1 MPSEQKAREAG
12 TTKIE
17 NPFSLY
23 QREAREAGETKTPIV
38 QPLSI
43 VRDAGCA
50 EHLEQPRKQ
59 HSPSFNHNSFLA
71 PSEHI
76 RQSNRA
82 IGTKAR
88 EAGTTKIENPFSLY
102 QP

>member
-43 VRDAGCA
+43 VRDALRRTSRTAPFPIRSKNKGA
-50 EHLEQPRKQ
+50 ERP
-59 HSPSFNHNSFLA
+59 PY
-71 PSEHI
+71 
-76 RQSNRA
+76 QS
-82 IGTKAR
+82 
-88 EAGTTKIENPFSLY
+88 
-102 QP
+102 